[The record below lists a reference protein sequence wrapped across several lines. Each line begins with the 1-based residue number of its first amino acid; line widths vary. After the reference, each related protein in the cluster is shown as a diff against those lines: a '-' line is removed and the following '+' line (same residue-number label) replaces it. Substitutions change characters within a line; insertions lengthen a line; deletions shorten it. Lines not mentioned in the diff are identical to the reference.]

1 MRLFVSVL
9 LSLVALSAWSKNET
23 IDQEINQRLKRIEER
38 INRESIEIKPQD
50 FRWAQW
56 ERFERELNFAV
67 AHDPVSEVNFV
78 PDELHS
84 ERLNQQLEDRWEEF
98 AFSASSMQ
106 LTDSNPVW
114 DELSESMKKF
124 FRYRKEQLYRLAR
137 AQMKSGEIRD
147 PLEELYQQ
155 AAEKAL
161 KSVAANQVNLQVMD
175 PVIKD
180 LTKEIKKLSEKY
192 SKLNPTAEH
201 NNSSTWFVV
210 ASGLILTAAG
220 IVFYRMKKKIND
232 DVLNQLHASANQAM
246 PTSTENTLPTS
257 PLVGLK
263 QTSEAVTTDSWMEQL
278 EETLAK
284 QQSLEIQQ
292 EQDLRVARDLVTEL
306 KNIIGKIQTAQ
317 DPETFYLQLEK
328 LGIVTEAIDNF
339 VARQDPLRYAEVPY
353 VMTKLILS
361 LSERIVPDDQK
372 NIQVNT
378 QNVNS

>member
-67 AHDPVSEVNFV
+67 AHDPVSEANYV
-78 PDELHS
+78 PDELQS
-84 ERLNQQLEDRWEEF
+84 ENLNQQLEARWEEF
-98 AFSASSMQ
+98 TFSATAMQ
-106 LTDSNPVW
+106 LTDGNPVW

-124 FRYRKEQLYRLAR
+124 FRYRKQQLYRLAR

-278 EETLAK
+278 E
-284 QQSLEIQQ
+284 
-292 EQDLRVARDLVTEL
+292 
-306 KNIIGKIQTAQ
+306 
-317 DPETFYLQLEK
+317 
-328 LGIVTEAIDNF
+328 
-339 VARQDPLRYAEVPY
+339 
-353 VMTKLILS
+353 
-361 LSERIVPDDQK
+361 
-372 NIQVNT
+372 
-378 QNVNS
+378 

>member
-67 AHDPVSEVNFV
+67 AHDPVSEANYV
-78 PDELHS
+78 PDELQS
-84 ERLNQQLEDRWEEF
+84 ENLNQQLEARWEEF
-98 AFSASSMQ
+98 TFSATAMQ
-106 LTDSNPVW
+106 LTDGNPVW

>member
-378 QNVNS
+378 QNVNC

>member
-1 MRLFVSVL
+1 
-9 LSLVALSAWSKNET
+9 
-23 IDQEINQRLKRIEER
+23 
-38 INRESIEIKPQD
+38 
-50 FRWAQW
+50 
-56 ERFERELNFAV
+56 
-67 AHDPVSEVNFV
+67 
-78 PDELHS
+78 
-84 ERLNQQLEDRWEEF
+84 
-98 AFSASSMQ
+98 
-106 LTDSNPVW
+106 
-114 DELSESMKKF
+114 
-124 FRYRKEQLYRLAR
+124 
-137 AQMKSGEIRD
+137 
-147 PLEELYQQ
+147 
-155 AAEKAL
+155 
-161 KSVAANQVNLQVMD
+161 
-175 PVIKD
+175 
-180 LTKEIKKLSEKY
+180 
-192 SKLNPTAEH
+192 
-201 NNSSTWFVV
+201 
-210 ASGLILTAAG
+210 
-220 IVFYRMKKKIND
+220 MKKKIND

>member
-1 MRLFVSVL
+1 
-9 LSLVALSAWSKNET
+9 
-23 IDQEINQRLKRIEER
+23 
-38 INRESIEIKPQD
+38 
-50 FRWAQW
+50 
-56 ERFERELNFAV
+56 
-67 AHDPVSEVNFV
+67 
-78 PDELHS
+78 
-84 ERLNQQLEDRWEEF
+84 
-98 AFSASSMQ
+98 
-106 LTDSNPVW
+106 
-114 DELSESMKKF
+114 
-124 FRYRKEQLYRLAR
+124 
-137 AQMKSGEIRD
+137 
-147 PLEELYQQ
+147 
-155 AAEKAL
+155 
-161 KSVAANQVNLQVMD
+161 MD